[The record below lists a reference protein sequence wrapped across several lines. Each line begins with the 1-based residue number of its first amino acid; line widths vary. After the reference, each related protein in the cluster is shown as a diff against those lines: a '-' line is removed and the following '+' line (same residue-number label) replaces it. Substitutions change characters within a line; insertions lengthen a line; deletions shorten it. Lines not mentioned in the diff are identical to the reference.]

1 MLNDHQVYANGAK
14 GKGAAASGK
23 GAPAGK
29 PAPPKV
35 VDEVQLAGLNQAHV
49 DQFVNMG
56 FEKKTVID
64 TLARLN
70 YRGANIANISDDNV
84 LNALLG

>member
-1 MLNDHQVYANGAK
+1 M
-14 GKGAAASGK
+14 
-23 GAPAGK
+23 
-29 PAPPKV
+29 
-35 VDEVQLAGLNQAHV
+35 DEVQLAGLNQAHV

-70 YRGANIANISDDNV
+70 YRGANIAKISDDQV